1 MQREKIDRRRAGGT
15 VKAFFEYL
23 YFRVYEFFARRN
35 DSLEGWFTFSFMT
48 LFLVSFI
55 VPIGLIVRWMARIN
69 GLLIQSDEGLV
80 AVQISVLIIFPSLS
94 FLLYR
99 WTIAK
104 DKYNKVYTRYHRD
117 KYRLPIWVIFAT
129 PAFNVLITP
138 VIYGLLTRSLVF
150 MGHPVF

>member
-1 MQREKIDRRRAGGT
+1 M
-15 VKAFFEYL
+15 KAFFEYL

-55 VPIGLIVRWMARIN
+55 MPIGLIVRWMAGIH
-69 GLLIQSDEGLV
+69 GPLIQIDEVVLQISLLIV
-80 AVQISVLIIFPSLS
+80 FPSLS

-104 DKYNKVYTRYHRD
+104 DKYNKVYTRYHKDR
-117 KYRLPIWVIFAT
+117 YRLPIWVIFAT